1 MNIGILTFGI
11 FVTILLIAG
20 FLFTIRE
27 FKKMGETPDDYRN
40 KELYKNKEW
49 EHIDLLLLC
58 RFGVT
63 FGIYMPWRHIRYC
76 GTSFISILNTFTVN

>member
-20 FLFTIRE
+20 FLFTISE

-49 EHIDLLLLC
+49 EHFDVLLLR
-58 RFGVT
+58 RFGVI
-63 FGIYMPWRHIRYC
+63 FGIYVPLRYIRYC
-76 GTSFISILNTFTVN
+76 GTSFTSVLNTITVN

>member
-20 FLFTIRE
+20 FLFTISE

-40 KELYKNKEW
+40 KELYKNKE
-49 EHIDLLLLC
+49 
-58 RFGVT
+58 
-63 FGIYMPWRHIRYC
+63 
-76 GTSFISILNTFTVN
+76 

>member
-11 FVTILLIAG
+11 FVRILLIAG

-40 KELYKNKEW
+40 KELYKNKE
-49 EHIDLLLLC
+49 
-58 RFGVT
+58 
-63 FGIYMPWRHIRYC
+63 
-76 GTSFISILNTFTVN
+76 